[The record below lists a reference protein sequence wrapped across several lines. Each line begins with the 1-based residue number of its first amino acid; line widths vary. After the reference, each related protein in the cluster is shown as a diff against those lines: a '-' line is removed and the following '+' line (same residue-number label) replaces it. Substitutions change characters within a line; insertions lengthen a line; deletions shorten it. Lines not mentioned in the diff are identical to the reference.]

1 MNDDEKIQLQKM
13 IHANS
18 TEDNTNVIREK
29 QNSRKIFDDIQTM
42 LNLKSRYAAMP
53 DNAEKQA
60 MFENKCSFLFNN
72 FKYLYEKIYKDL
84 LELKILQRM
93 LHVLAKIENNE
104 LDQHGASYEIGKFL
118 KEVYV
123 DTAIGE
129 DVRPSKDI
137 KWSDYKL
144 MID

>member
-1 MNDDEKIQLQKM
+1 MNDDEKIQLKKM
-13 IHANS
+13 IDANS
-18 TEDNTNVIREK
+18 TEDNTGLIRE
-29 QNSRKIFDDIQTM
+29 QVNSRKIFDDIQTM
-42 LNLKSRYAAMP
+42 LTLKSRYASMP
-53 DNAEKQA
+53 DTIEKQT
-60 MFENKCSFLFNN
+60 MFEKKCSFLYNN

-104 LDQHGASYEIGKFL
+104 LDQHSASFEIGKFL
-118 KEVYV
+118 KEVYI

-144 MID
+144 MTD

>member
-13 IHANS
+13 IDANS
-18 TEDNTNVIREK
+18 TEDNTNLIREK

-72 FKYLYEKIYKDL
+72 FRNIC
-84 LELKILQRM
+84 ITQRP
-93 LHVLAKIENNE
+93 
-104 LDQHGASYEIGKFL
+104 F
-118 KEVYV
+118 
-123 DTAIGE
+123 
-129 DVRPSKDI
+129 
-137 KWSDYKL
+137 
-144 MID
+144 MI